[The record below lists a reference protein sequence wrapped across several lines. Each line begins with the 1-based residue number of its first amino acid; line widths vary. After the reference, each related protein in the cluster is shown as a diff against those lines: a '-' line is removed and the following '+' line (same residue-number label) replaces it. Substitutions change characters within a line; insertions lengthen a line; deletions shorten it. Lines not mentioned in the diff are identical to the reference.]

1 MCSYNEFTLQQA
13 VEEKYKL
20 CDETLTKLLQ
30 WISEVEEKIASQD
43 VVREV
48 EEELRN
54 QINTMKVVISIS
66 YYSLTDRISN

>member
-1 MCSYNEFTLQQA
+1 MSSYDERFTLQQA

-66 YYSLTDRISN
+66 YYTLTD

>member
-1 MCSYNEFTLQQA
+1 MKLQQA

-20 CDETLTKLLQ
+20 CDEMLTKLLQ
-30 WISEVEEKIASQD
+30 WIGEIEEKLSSQD

-54 QINTMKVVISIS
+54 QINTMKVNYLFV
-66 YYSLTDRISN
+66 